1 MNTFLTV
8 VIALLSAFFLF
19 ASSIK
24 LFGWQKMIFD
34 KQLAFFH
41 SYGLNRQV
49 MVVVGLAELF
59 GGLAIWFQSSLF
71 GTLGALALLGTS
83 LGAIICHLRFDT
95 WKDGIPAMITL
106 SLSSMIVYFSLQG
119 ASWL

>member
-19 ASSIK
+19 ASLIK